1 METKIDVLKALGDET
16 RLRIDLPPE
25 VVPVIMLVPSV
36 KPWHS
41 AVG

>member
-1 METKIDVLKALGDET
+1 MKRQDG
-16 RLRIDLPPE
+16 IDLPPE